1 MRELII
7 ESKGFLTM
15 AYLIMPAILILSIK
29 KKSDKENFLSKE
41 DSQSLKAISAILI
54 VLHHLS
60 QRVGINLITLPFI
73 EIGKYSVAL
82 FLFLSGYGVMSS
94 YVNNKN
100 YLNGFLRRR
109 ILTIYIPFMISNIIF
124 IIIDNIKG
132 EKFGLLEV
140 IEYTLG
146 IKLIDGIMWFIFSII
161 IFYVIF
167 YLAFKFTTIKRGTIN
182 LIIGT
187 IGYLVLGIL
196 FDLGTTI
203 TNISFAFAGGSIVA
217 IYKEK
222 FVELLQKK
230 YVLKIS
236 GIICILGVTRIVSI
250 LCGNIFLREFILS
263 ISTLS
268 YAVLLV
274 SLSKR
279 FKLNGE
285 IVKSLGII
293 SFEIYLLHN
302 KLIAV
307 MPNIN
312 RSIAVAIF
320 YFFVLIIFSYIFSK
334 MNSKISKY
342 LVNKPIKIGLKI
354 DSNI

>member
-1 MRELII
+1 MRNLIV
-7 ESKGFLTM
+7 ENKGFLIM
-15 AYLIMPAILILSIK
+15 AYLIMPIILILSIK
-29 KKSDKENFLSKE
+29 NKDYKENILSKS
-41 DSQSLKAISAILI
+41 DSQSLKAISAIFI

-94 YVNNKN
+94 YINNKN
-100 YLNGFLRRR
+100 YLDVFLRKR
-109 ILTIYIPFMISNIIF
+109 ILTIYTPFIISNIIF
-124 IIIDNIKG
+124 IIIYSIKG
-132 EKFGLLEV
+132 KKFSLLEV

-146 IKLIDGIMWFIFSII
+146 INLIDGVMWFIFSII
-161 IFYVIF
+161 IFYIIF
-167 YLAFKFTTIKRGTIN
+167 YIAFKFTTIKRGIIN

-187 IGYLVLGIL
+187 LVYLVLGIVL
-196 FDLGTTI
+196 DLGTTI

-222 FVELLQKK
+222 FFELLQKK
-230 YVLKIS
+230 YVQKNILL
-236 GIICILGVTRIVSI
+236 ICILIITRIISI
-250 LCGNIFLREFILS
+250 LCENIFLREVILS

-268 YAVLLV
+268 YALLLV

-279 FKLNGE
+279 FELNGK
-285 IVKSLGII
+285 IVKLLGGI

-302 KLIAV
+302 KLITII
-307 MPNIN
+307 PNIN
-312 RSIAVAIF
+312 KSIVIAIS
-320 YFFVLIIFSYIFSK
+320 YFLILIIFSYIFNK
-334 MNSKISKY
+334 MNSKINKH
-342 LVNKPIKIGLKI
+342 LVNKPIKSELKT